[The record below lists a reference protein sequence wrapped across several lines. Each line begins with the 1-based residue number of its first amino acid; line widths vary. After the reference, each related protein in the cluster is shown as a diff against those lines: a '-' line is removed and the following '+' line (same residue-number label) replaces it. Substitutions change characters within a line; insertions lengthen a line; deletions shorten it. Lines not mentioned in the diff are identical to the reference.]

1 MDCIRIRGGRPLRG
15 RVEIDGAKNAALPL
29 MAASLLT
36 DQPVTLAR
44 YPELGDTRSMLA
56 LLRRLGAEA
65 PPPGPCAGSIGLV
78 TRAVA
83 STTADYDLV
92 RRMRASVLVL
102 GPLLARSG
110 RAEISL
116 PGGCAIGTR
125 PIDLHLGALAELG
138 AVIDLEGGYVRAR
151 APREGLRGARIR
163 FAQVSVGATENA
175 LMAAVLARGETCI
188 ENAAREPEVA
198 DLAQCLTAMGARI
211 EGGGTGT
218 LRVQGDT
225 VFRPA
230 SHRILGDRIEAG
242 SYAAAA
248 LITGGRLELAGA
260 PADAMA
266 ATLDVLRSVGARTEL
281 PPDAVIVDGSRA
293 LAATEVETGVYPAFP
308 TDMQAQL
315 MAVLCLARGRSR
327 IVETIFE
334 NRFMHVA
341 ELVRM
346 GARIRVRGRTAEID
360 GVRKLLAAPVMATDL
375 RASLSLVLAALAA
388 EGESVIRR
396 VYHLD
401 RGYSRL
407 EAKLQAVGAT
417 IRRAAGDGGT

>member
-1 MDCIRIRGGRPLRG
+1 MDCIRIRGGQPLRG

-56 LLRRLGAEA
+56 LLRRLGVEA
-65 PPPGPCAGSIGLV
+65 TPPGPCSRSMALV
-78 TRAVA
+78 TRRVA

-102 GPLLARSG
+102 GPLLVRSG
-110 RAEISL
+110 QAEISM

-151 APREGLRGARIR
+151 APRRGLRGARIR

-175 LMAAVLARGETCI
+175 LMAAVLAHGETCI

-198 DLAQCLTAMGARI
+198 DLAQCLIAMGARI
-211 EGGGTGT
+211 EGGGTST
-218 LRVQGDT
+218 VHVQGDT

-242 SYAAAA
+242 SYAAGA
-248 LITGGRLELAGA
+248 LITGGRIELAGA
-260 PADAMA
+260 PADAMT
-266 ATLDVLRSVGARTEL
+266 ATLDVLRSVGARIEL
-281 PPDAVIVDGSRA
+281 PPDAVVVDGSGT
-293 LAATEVETGVYPAFP
+293 LTATEVETGVYPAFP

-315 MAVLCLARGRSR
+315 MAVLCLAGGRSR
-327 IVETIFE
+327 IVENIFE
-334 NRFMHVA
+334 NRFMHVS

-346 GARIRVRGRTAEID
+346 GARIRVRGRAAEID
-360 GVRKLLAAPVMATDL
+360 GVRQLLAAPVMATDL

-417 IRRAAGDGGT
+417 IRRTAEDGET

>member
-56 LLRRLGAEA
+56 LLRRLGVEA
-65 PPPGPCAGSIGLV
+65 PPPGPCARSIGLV

-248 LITGGRLELAGA
+248 LITGGRIELAGA

-281 PPDAVIVDGSRA
+281 PPDAVVVDGSGA

>member
-56 LLRRLGAEA
+56 LLRRLGVEA
-65 PPPGPCAGSIGLV
+65 PPPGPCARSIGLV

-281 PPDAVIVDGSRA
+281 PPDAVVVDGSGA
-293 LAATEVETGVYPAFP
+293 LAAAEVETGVYPAFP

>member
-15 RVEIDGAKNAALPL
+15 TVEIDGAKNAALPL

-36 DQPVTLAR
+36 DRPVTLER
-44 YPELGDTRSMLA
+44 YPELGDTHSMLA
-56 LLRRLGAEA
+56 LLRRIGVEAVPPAPGAR
-65 PPPGPCAGSIGLV
+65 SMMLV
-78 TRAVA
+78 TRSIA
-83 STTADYDLV
+83 STTANYDLV

-125 PIDLHLGALAELG
+125 PIDLHLRALADLG
-138 AVIDLEGGYVRAR
+138 AIIDLEGGYVRAR
-151 APREGLRGARIR
+151 APRQGLHGARIR

-198 DLAQCLTAMGARI
+198 DLVQCLTVMGARI
-211 EGGGTGT
+211 EGGGTST

-225 VFRPA
+225 GFRPA

-242 SYAAAA
+242 SYAAGA
-248 LITGGRLELAGA
+248 LITGGRIALAGA
-260 PADAMA
+260 PTDAMT
-266 ATLDVLRSVGARTEL
+266 ATLDVFRSVGAQVERR
-281 PPDAVIVDGSRA
+281 PDAVVVNGPGA

-315 MAVLCLARGRSR
+315 MAVLCLAEGRSR
-327 IVETIFE
+327 IVENIFE
-334 NRFMHVA
+334 NRFMHVS

-360 GVRKLLAAPVMATDL
+360 GVPKLLAAPVMATDL

-388 EGESVIRR
+388 EGESQIRR

-417 IRRAAGDGGT
+417 IRRTAEDRET